1 MIAKKE
7 SEFALPAEGKESIQ
21 DRLKVLMNGRSLRKV
36 AADWGFPYSTLNNYF
51 AKGTMPGVDVLIAVS
66 EVERVSIEWLI
77 TGRTTTSAPQAPRRP
92 DVDVLRTAWL
102 SAFEFMNKVEA
113 EALLRIMLSGGA
125 RGIIKLAEHEATLDE
140 SLMLLP
146 VEMKERLLGVSE
158 AHEKSKK
165 GASEGSEL
173 NKAESLASNNK
184 RAG

>member
-1 MIAKKE
+1 MIAQKE
-7 SEFALPAEGKESIQ
+7 SEFALSTEGKESIQ

-66 EVERVSIEWLI
+66 EVEQVSIEWLI
-77 TGRTTTSAPQAPRRP
+77 TGRTATPAPQPTQRP

-158 AHEKSKK
+158 AHGKSKK
-165 GASEGSEL
+165 GASEGSEVTEQRGPD
-173 NKAESLASNNK
+173 NEHK